1 MLYFQVMF
9 LCIVI
14 MVIGIFDVV
23 GHNYRVKQQI
33 LTKVETLD
41 DKSAKEWLVECLKSD
56 ILCESYLKRK

>member
-1 MLYFQVMF
+1 
-9 LCIVI
+9 